1 VRNDIGLIFEAYR
14 KVCKE
19 ANETG
24 AVVSPNKSV
33 TTSSTPLPQAVP
45 GAAGV
50 TTPQNVSLSID
61 DVKKILK
68 NISDSFTKAKDTAD
82 ILQKNNVPGSLQ
94 ALQSGIQNLPSY
106 ILNIISLA
114 SPTTQ
119 QLSMLSKSLSL
130 APQIASMVNN
140 VIKNLGPSGGGEQTP
155 ASIIGGVADTNSRI
169 AIPNTPARLAIPK
182 TSDAAPAG
190 ASVTGAVSDTGDGAT
205 IKGAPVQDDTVAPAA
220 PATGDETVAPGV
232 DPTKEEPVRKATL
245 PDGTPAPS
253 EGPYYVMTT
262 KGPRLTTKGTP
273 GAYQIN
279 KPSANK

>member
-1 VRNDIGLIFEAYR
+1 MRNDIGLILEAYK
-14 KVCKE
+14 KVCNE

-24 AVVSPNKSV
+24 AVISPNKSG

-50 TTPQNVSLSID
+50 STPQNVSLSID

-82 ILQKNNVPGSLQ
+82 ILQKNNIPGSLQ

-155 ASIIGGVADTNSRI
+155 ASSVGAVADTDPKI
-169 AIPNTPARLAIPK
+169 ATPNTSG
-182 TSDAAPAG
+182 TAPAG
-190 ASVTGAVSDTGDGAT
+190 ASVTGAVSDTGDKAT

-279 KPSANK
+279 RPSANK